1 MADTTEGTEAADRL
15 ESALTGRI
23 DPGTLDE
30 IAGLARQVPRAEIAR
45 LVHTSTPL
53 QSAMLFRVLTK
64 EEAPKLMHTDAV
76 HFVKA
81 SAQAQMAKYLLD
93 SLNETETAVLK
104 RGRNQKSLSV
114 PKNALLLDYKWAT
127 GFEALL
133 GYLYVTGQSER
144 LYELMHRAT
153 EWFTE
158 KENVQ

>member
-1 MADTTEGTEAADRL
+1 MKTLL
-15 ESALTGRI
+15 EQIRQEIGERALDI
-23 DPGTLDE
+23 
-30 IAGLARQVPRAEIAR
+30 RQV
-45 LVHTSTPL
+45 SPL
-53 QSAMLFRVLTK
+53 ALAYVGDTVFDLYVRTQLVLTK

-93 SLNETETAVLK
+93 SLNEKETAVLK

-144 LYELMHRAT
+144 LYELMHGAT

>member
-1 MADTTEGTEAADRL
+1 MKTLL
-15 ESALTGRI
+15 EQMRQEIGERALDI
-23 DPGTLDE
+23 
-30 IAGLARQVPRAEIAR
+30 RQV
-45 LVHTSTPL
+45 SPL
-53 QSAMLFRVLTK
+53 ALAYVGDTVFDLYVRTQLVLTK

>member
-1 MADTTEGTEAADRL
+1 MKTLL
-15 ESALTGRI
+15 EQMRQEIGERALDI
-23 DPGTLDE
+23 
-30 IAGLARQVPRAEIAR
+30 RQV
-45 LVHTSTPL
+45 SPL
-53 QSAMLFRVLTK
+53 ALAYVGDTVFDLYVRTQLVLTK

-93 SLNETETAVLK
+93 SLNEKETAVLK

>member
-1 MADTTEGTEAADRL
+1 MKTLL
-15 ESALTGRI
+15 EQMRQEIGERALDI
-23 DPGTLDE
+23 
-30 IAGLARQVPRAEIAR
+30 RQV
-45 LVHTSTPL
+45 SPL
-53 QSAMLFRVLTK
+53 ALAYVGDTVFDLYVRTQLVLTK

-93 SLNETETAVLK
+93 SLNEKETAVLK

-144 LYELMHRAT
+144 LDELMHRAT

>member
-1 MADTTEGTEAADRL
+1 MKTLL
-15 ESALTGRI
+15 EQMRQEIGERALDI
-23 DPGTLDE
+23 
-30 IAGLARQVPRAEIAR
+30 RQV
-45 LVHTSTPL
+45 SPL
-53 QSAMLFRVLTK
+53 ALAYVGDTVFDLSVRTQLVLTK

-76 HFVKA
+76 YFVKA

-93 SLNETETAVLK
+93 SLNEKETAVLK

>member
-1 MADTTEGTEAADRL
+1 MKTLL
-15 ESALTGRI
+15 EQMWQEIGERALDI
-23 DPGTLDE
+23 
-30 IAGLARQVPRAEIAR
+30 RQV
-45 LVHTSTPL
+45 SPL
-53 QSAMLFRVLTK
+53 ALAYVGDTVFDLYVRTQLVLTK

-93 SLNETETAVLK
+93 SLNEKETAVLK

>member
-1 MADTTEGTEAADRL
+1 MKTLL
-15 ESALTGRI
+15 EQMRQEIGERALDI
-23 DPGTLDE
+23 
-30 IAGLARQVPRAEIAR
+30 RQV
-45 LVHTSTPL
+45 SPL
-53 QSAMLFRVLTK
+53 ALAYVGDTVFDLYVRTQLVLTK

-76 HFVKA
+76 YFVKA

-93 SLNETETAVLK
+93 SLNEKETAVLK

>member
-1 MADTTEGTEAADRL
+1 MKTLL
-15 ESALTGRI
+15 EQMRQEIGERALDI
-23 DPGTLDE
+23 
-30 IAGLARQVPRAEIAR
+30 RQV
-45 LVHTSTPL
+45 SPL
-53 QSAMLFRVLTK
+53 ALAYVGDTVFDLYVRTQLVLTK

-93 SLNETETAVLK
+93 SLNENETAVLK

>member
-1 MADTTEGTEAADRL
+1 M
-15 ESALTGRI
+15 
-23 DPGTLDE
+23 
-30 IAGLARQVPRAEIAR
+30 
-45 LVHTSTPL
+45 
-53 QSAMLFRVLTK
+53 
-64 EEAPKLMHTDAV
+64 
-76 HFVKA
+76 
-81 SAQAQMAKYLLD
+81 
-93 SLNETETAVLK
+93 LK